1 MAFYI
6 LQSVIETIFI
16 FLVLSLLSRNFT
28 KADTQDLS
36 QSFGSIENNFGAH
49 LHPRFGR
56 FRRAADDS
64 VVFPKEE
71 ESKAKSENAQ
81 PELPKAADGEANKN
95 GTNPEDVE
103 SRFGFLGGGR
113 QRPFGGLGQGLISG
127 LANGLLQGG
136 QNGFGGGQ
144 NGFGNGFGGQ
154 GGGYNQYGG
163 GYNQYPGQ
171 YGGGFGGPGYY
182 PGGGFGGGQGFG
194 R

>member
-1 MAFYI
+1 M
-6 LQSVIETIFI
+6 IETIFI
-16 FLVLSLLSRNFT
+16 FVVLSLLSRNFT

-36 QSFGSIENNFGAH
+36 QSFGSIENDFSTH

-56 FRRAADDS
+56 FRRAPEDS

-71 ESKAKSENAQ
+71 EPKAKSDQNAQ
-81 PELPKAADGEANKN
+81 PELPKIADGEANKN

-113 QRPFGGLGQGLISG
+113 QRPFGGLLGG
-127 LANGLLQGG
+127 LASGLLQGQSG
-136 QNGFGGGQ
+136 GFGGGPEY
-144 NGFGNGFGGQ
+144 
-154 GGGYNQYGG
+154 GGYNQYGG

-182 PGGGFGGGQGFG
+182 PGGGFGGPGFG

>member
-1 MAFYI
+1 M
-6 LQSVIETIFI
+6 
-16 FLVLSLLSRNFT
+16 LSLLSRNFT

-36 QSFGSIENNFGAH
+36 QSFGSIENGFSARP
-49 LHPRFGR
+49 HPRFGR
-56 FRRAADDS
+56 FRRSPEDS

-71 ESKAKSENAQ
+71 EPKAKSEQNAQ
-81 PELPKAADGEANKN
+81 PELPKVADGEANKN

-113 QRPFGGLGQGLISG
+113 QRPFGGIISG

-136 QNGFGGGQ
+136 QQGFGGGP
-144 NGFGNGFGGQ
+144 GYGGGFGGP
-154 GGGYNQYGG
+154 GGGYNQYGGG

-182 PGGGFGGGQGFG
+182 PGGGFGGQGFG